1 MVDVLFYKFQM
12 IYFRRTLVIG
22 WKSKKFVFF
31 GKSRKQ
37 TPKRNKKCVHH
48 KIHPSIYIGF
58 FPFHRAIMW
67 PSLVKIQYTELKL
80 LCGNNPV
87 VRNSIY
93 SNGDLDL

>member
-1 MVDVLFYKFQM
+1 M
-12 IYFRRTLVIG
+12 
-22 WKSKKFVFF
+22 WKRPVVE
-31 GKSRKQ
+31 
-37 TPKRNKKCVHH
+37 N
-48 KIHPSIYIGF
+48 SIYSYGDLWPNDPKINRV
-58 FPFHRAIMW
+58 FPFHRGIMW